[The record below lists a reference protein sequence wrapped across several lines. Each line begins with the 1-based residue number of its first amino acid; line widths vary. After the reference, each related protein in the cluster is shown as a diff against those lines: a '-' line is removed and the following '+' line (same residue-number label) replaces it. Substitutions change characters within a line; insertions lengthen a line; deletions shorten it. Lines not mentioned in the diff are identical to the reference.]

1 MPLSPSPLLCF
12 KSELD
17 WIDKKAQKEF
27 GKLKKLTK
35 NEDCQVVWEEHKQ
48 PHCSTT
54 YENVRIF
61 KNIYFISVGL
71 IVELI
76 FI

>member
-1 MPLSPSPLLCF
+1 MYF
-12 KSELD
+12 KGELD
-17 WIDKKAQKEF
+17 WIDKKAKEGF
-27 GKLKKLTK
+27 GKLKKFTK
-35 NEDCQVVWEEHKQ
+35 NEEDCQVVWEEHKQ

-71 IVELI
+71 IVGLI